1 MLGQK
6 MYDQFNQIA
15 MLFVHPIMK
24 IQPHLLLRERERD
37 RDGNFKFKT
46 DNLNKSLINND
57 IFNLK
62 YKLWHLRQ

>member
-1 MLGQK
+1 
-6 MYDQFNQIA
+6 MYDQFNQICNVICTSYNENSA
-15 MLFVHPIMK
+15 TSVT
-24 IQPHLLLRERERD
+24 ERERKRY

-46 DNLNKSLINND
+46 DNLNKSFINND

>member
-1 MLGQK
+1 

-37 RDGNFKFKT
+37 IEMEI
-46 DNLNKSLINND
+46 LNSKQI
-57 IFNLK
+57 I
-62 YKLWHLRQ
+62 